1 MEIRSNGPSEEIGNR
16 GKDNLPSWEG
26 QRTGTSTIKG
36 RTPTAT
42 RVVRNWEIFPRGEE
56 ETEQRGLEFPCSLDR
71 AFRSRNTDLIV
82 VLSPTDPE
90 LIVTEETGLA
100 VDRDAATISTHPDV
114 PLLSEGG
121 VVSTSPSETAL

>member
-42 RVVRNWEIFPRGEE
+42 RVVRNWEIFPR
-56 ETEQRGLEFPCSLDR
+56 
-71 AFRSRNTDLIV
+71 
-82 VLSPTDPE
+82 DPE